1 MKNRQPASAR
11 EQPAHRVQLRLHEIR
26 LRLRENLLH
35 HGERFRD
42 LLEQSCPRWQKLRP
56 ITISF
61 S

>member
-1 MKNRQPASAR
+1 MKNRRGASER
-11 EQPAHRVQLRLHEIR
+11 ERPGHYVQLRLREMP
-26 LRLRENLLH
+26 LCLRENLL
-35 HGERFRD
+35 D